1 MFESIRKKNR
11 VIISHSKIS
20 ASAYDIGQKKIV
32 PGAKGYLDELTEDR
46 KITEGV
52 LSLLKKQGHTVYN
65 CTDEQGRTAGANLS
79 NIVAKCNAHSAAMDI
94 SIHLNAAK
102 KDTGD
107 GRTKGVEVFVYNKN
121 SKAYA
126 AAERVCRKIATLGF
140 TNKGVKTSTGTG
152 IKADNNTGGQI
163 GISGICTDYESGNR
177 IWSDGWKRI

>member
-1 MFESIRKKNR
+1 MAVYN
-11 VIISHSKIS
+11 VH
-20 ASAYDIGQKKIV
+20 GGHNKIV

-140 TNKGVKTSTGTG
+140 TKQGSENQYRHRYQSRQQHRRPNRHQRYLHRLRIRQPDLVRWLEENIKWEVSTL
-152 IKADNNTGGQI
+152 
-163 GISGICTDYESGNR
+163 
-177 IWSDGWKRI
+177 

>member
-1 MFESIRKKNR
+1 MAVYN
-11 VIISHSKIS
+11 VH
-20 ASAYDIGQKKIV
+20 GGHNKIV

-65 CTDEQGRTAGANLS
+65 CTDEQGRT
-79 NIVAKCNAHSAAMDI
+79 
-94 SIHLNAAK
+94 
-102 KDTGD
+102 
-107 GRTKGVEVFVYNKN
+107 KGVEVFVYNKN
-121 SKAYA
+121 SKAYV

-140 TNKGVKTSTGTG
+140 TNRGVKTSTGTG

-177 IWSDGWKRI
+177 I